1 MREKFDRN
9 FIIYDRETVR
19 THRKSHP
26 NQNVW
31 KQEDLI
37 ITSIDFAKQTTDDPE
52 SDRVSVALQNLDESY
67 NSAFLD
73 QFVETIEETE
83 PL

>member
-9 FIIYDRETVR
+9 FVIYDRETVR

-37 ITSIDFAKQTTDDPE
+37 ITSLDFAKIWDLSKSPRRC
-52 SDRVSVALQNLDESY
+52 SRLV
-67 NSAFLD
+67 
-73 QFVETIEETE
+73 EETYLE
-83 PL
+83 AGYADSVVRTGSNA